1 MNLRERQKIQA
12 IEKKLSKLKTKVE
25 EQERT
30 IMWMR
35 EQMRTGMKDIIER
48 VVRETVEVDIQ
59 DKSTTEQLKDLF
71 AENKE
76 YHNA

>member
-1 MNLRERQKIQA
+1 MNLRERQKIQV